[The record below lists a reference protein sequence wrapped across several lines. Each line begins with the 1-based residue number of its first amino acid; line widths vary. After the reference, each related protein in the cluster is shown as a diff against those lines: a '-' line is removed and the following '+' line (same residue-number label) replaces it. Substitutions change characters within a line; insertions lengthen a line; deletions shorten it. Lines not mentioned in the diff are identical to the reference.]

1 MNVVSTE
8 SFLQGTSPGEGF
20 YVGFLKLN
28 GGWIP
33 LCALKDPET
42 STALDMI
49 YVSRSYDSMATLTSA
64 YAERVAA
71 VEQTFVQF
79 LMPEEIRNLVDRYAL
94 GFVAELVHEEGG
106 GCGCGC
112 GCGG

>member
-1 MNVVSTE
+1 MDVLPADA
-8 SFLQGTSPGEGF
+8 FFQGISQGQCF

-42 STALDMI
+42 SPALDMI
-49 YVSRSYDSMATLTSA
+49 YVSRTYDHMASLTSA
-64 YAERVAA
+64 YAEKVGA
-71 VEQTFVQF
+71 VEQTFVQY

-94 GFVAELVHEEGG
+94 GFVAELAGEEAG

>member
-1 MNVVSTE
+1 MNVVSAE
-8 SFLQGTSPGEGF
+8 VFLQGTPPDQSF

-33 LCALKDPET
+33 LCALKDPQT

-49 YVSRSYDSMATLTSA
+49 YVSRSYEPMAALTSA
-64 YAERVAA
+64 YAEKVGA

-94 GFVAELVHEEGG
+94 GFVAEVADEEAG

>member
-1 MNVVSTE
+1 MKVVTAQA
-8 SFLQGTSPGEGF
+8 FLQGTSQNERF

-33 LCALKDPET
+33 LCALKDPGT
-42 STALDMI
+42 STTLDMI
-49 YVSRSYDSMATLTSA
+49 YVSRSYDPMAALTSA
-64 YAERVAA
+64 YAEKVAA

-94 GFVAELVHEEGG
+94 GFVAEIAHEE

>member
-1 MNVVSTE
+1 MNVVSAE
-8 SFLQGTSPGEGF
+8 AFLRGKTQNEFF

-33 LCALKDPET
+33 LCALKDPQT

-49 YVSRSYDSMATLTSA
+49 YVSRSYDPMAALTSA
-64 YAERVAA
+64 YAEKVPA

-79 LMPEEIRNLVDRYAL
+79 LMPEEIRNLMDRYAL
-94 GFVAELVHEEGG
+94 GFVAEVADEEGA

>member
-1 MNVVSTE
+1 MNVVSVQD
-8 SFLQGTSPGEGF
+8 FFEGISKSENF

-28 GGWIP
+28 GAWIP
-33 LCALKDPET
+33 LCALRDPET
-42 STALDMI
+42 STGLDMI
-49 YVSRSYDSMATLTSA
+49 YISRSFDHMASLTAA
-64 YAERVAA
+64 YAHKVAA

-94 GFVAELVHEEGG
+94 SFVAELEEETGQ